1 MVMDLRLALIL
12 DVSVLI
18 DSANWKELL
27 TAVAARLSIE
37 GSHRSQCRR
46 RRVPIMTFHSLPL
59 RYRSHIINRQIN
71 AVVPSC

>member
-1 MVMDLRLALIL
+1 MVMDLRLALVL
-12 DVSVLI
+12 DVSVPI
-18 DSANWKELL
+18 DLANWKELL

-46 RRVPIMTFHSLPL
+46 RRAPIMTFRSLPL
-59 RYRSHIINRQIN
+59 RYRWHIISRLIN